1 MKNIIFLTLLLLL
14 TACSDGNKGADQN
27 QSSAPR
33 TIVAGVSLT
42 TTENMVNSEP
52 LITET
57 VNSDVNQTS
66 NDVITVPATTSETLT
81 NNQEHTPIVV
91 VSSPTVETPIS
102 NEISTPIIVDTLI
115 ANEPNATTIST
126 NQKIFILGDSTVYN
140 ESNITEMGWGTA
152 FKDYAI
158 HPENI
163 FNQARS
169 GASSKSYKICDS
181 IPELCYK
188 NHNWDNTKQLIYDTD
203 IGEGAYLLIQFAH
216 NDEKKDD
223 PVKATFPGRGNSFYT
238 ELKVFTDEAR
248 AMGLIPVLITPVEH
262 MEKNIGEDL
271 KQSHI
276 KSSGDFAQTVRDL
289 ATDEDVL
296 LLDLQNKS
304 WNEFNK
310 YRDTTAIMQDFAFD
324 DVSHFSP
331 NGAKIVAGWVK
342 ELACASIDKELC
354 AQFK

>member
-1 MKNIIFLTLLLLL
+1 
-14 TACSDGNKGADQN
+14 
-27 QSSAPR
+27 
-33 TIVAGVSLT
+33 
-42 TTENMVNSEP
+42 
-52 LITET
+52 
-57 VNSDVNQTS
+57 
-66 NDVITVPATTSETLT
+66 
-81 NNQEHTPIVV
+81 
-91 VSSPTVETPIS
+91 
-102 NEISTPIIVDTLI
+102 
-115 ANEPNATTIST
+115 
-126 NQKIFILGDSTVYN
+126 
-140 ESNITEMGWGTA
+140 MGWGTA

-163 FNQARS
+163 FNQACS

-248 AMGLIPVLITPVEH
+248 VMGLIPVLITPVEH